1 MTTLI
6 CWVAVD
12 PSGPSALYFA
22 SDSRISWGVGR
33 EWDVGRKLFAARSF
47 PDIFGYYGEVLS
59 PSLLLG
65 QVIEAIDAGYLS
77 PHSDDYD
84 TRCAAIAGLIK
95 DSIAERRGAPRYD
108 FGIIHATRV
117 SESMAADF
125 RIRNMKY
132 QAIRNAWDVT
142 EIDVPKCKSQLLL
155 TLGTGARS
163 VEARVRQAESFAQS
177 GTSRSVFW
185 HLCDSI
191 QSGDD
196 PLSGGAPQLVGLD
209 RSFPARTF
217 GIILDGSRFLN
228 GLRLAGPLSSEAVEW
243 RDKDFQRVD
252 GETMERLPEAQRHG
266 RTRRP

>member
-12 PSGPSALYFA
+12 PNGPSALYFA
-22 SDSRISWGVGR
+22 SDSRISWGAGR
-33 EWDVGRKLFAARSF
+33 EWDVGRKLFAARSH
-47 PDIFGYYGEVLS
+47 PDIFGYYGEALS

-77 PHSDDYD
+77 PCAEDFDA
-84 TRCAAIAGLIK
+84 RCAAITSLIK
-95 DSIAERRGAPRYD
+95 NSIAERRRVPRYD
-108 FGIIHATRV
+108 FGIIHATRI
-117 SESMAADF
+117 SESMTADF

-132 QAIRNAWDVT
+132 QADPNTWTAT
-142 EIDVPKCKSQLLL
+142 EIEVPKSKSQLVLA
-155 TLGTGARS
+155 LGTGAGS
-163 VEARVRQAESFAQS
+163 IEVRVRQAASYGQS
-177 GTSRSVFW
+177 DTSRSVFW

-196 PLSGGAPQLVGLD
+196 PLSGGAPQLVGLY

-217 GIILDGSRFLN
+217 GIVLDGSRFLN
-228 GLRLAGPLSSEAVEW
+228 GLRLAGPLTSEVVEW

-252 GETMERLPEAQRHG
+252 GETMGRLPDAQRHG
-266 RTRRP
+266 RTRRR